1 MTDDIVARLRKE
13 RDALHAGL
21 SAIIHCQSALRRSE
35 MREAAAGLLDKVGL
49 KPMWFDGDQSPFVR
63 RALAAEARVREL
75 EAENKRLAE
84 RLDLLAVGF
93 GVPDGGRYIADWQT
107 KIEKLKAA
115 ERALAGAYERAAKVA
130 ELSMASKNL
139 ADRSPAHIATAIR
152 ELAQEVKHEA
162 E

>member
-63 RALAAEARVREL
+63 RALAAEARIREL
-75 EAENKRLAE
+75 EAMLAATESE
-84 RLDLLAVGF
+84 RRTAVE
-93 GVPDGGRYIADWQT
+93 P
-107 KIEKLKAA
+107 L
-115 ERALAGAYERAAKVA
+115 
-130 ELSMASKNL
+130 
-139 ADRSPAHIATAIR
+139 
-152 ELAQEVKHEA
+152 
-162 E
+162 